1 MRRSRLSGSIVVA
14 LLVSALVYLRD
25 PAWLI
30 EVESGFRTWERG
42 ADGTR
47 YRWTGGHA
55 SFFVP
60 STTSA
65 IDLPIRTTFA
75 PGEWPVTVTIA
86 VDDRPAVADELRD
99 ESWRRV
105 TVRLAGRTSR
115 RVRRIDIHVDRTRA
129 GNRGVA
135 VGELQL
141 R

>member
-1 MRRSRLSGSIVVA
+1 MTRSSLSALILVA
-14 LLVSALVYLRD
+14 LVLGALAYLRD

-30 EVESGFRTWERG
+30 DVETGFRPWERT
-42 ADGTR
+42 ADGAR

-60 STTSA
+60 STTTS

-86 VDDRPAVADELRD
+86 VDDRPATADELRD
-99 ESWRRV
+99 EGWRRV
-105 TVRLAGRTSR
+105 TVKLVGRTSR